1 MQFDLSW
8 GIIRHSVLLIFVTM
22 KPSGGVRGV
31 NLSGT
36 LPTCPRPLHRNTVCA
51 SRNSSAQ
58 FSESVMSSPIK
69 CMFCVSSRSCAF
81 LPQSISQRTACVSKL
96 KFIARSSFKAPDVPW
111 QTELEGMNT
120 SIEEES
126 LEPDAP
132 LEPVSF
138 NLDDIERVYLVGVEV
153 KRKRSSVT
161 KFSGSFRHL

>member
-1 MQFDLSW
+1 MAEPEIYSNPQRLLALADNIRIFNNDL
-8 GIIRHSVLLIFVTM
+8 R
-22 KPSGGVRGV
+22 
-31 NLSGT
+31 
-36 LPTCPRPLHRNTVCA
+36 
-51 SRNSSAQ
+51 
-58 FSESVMSSPIK
+58 
-69 CMFCVSSRSCAF
+69 
-81 LPQSISQRTACVSKL
+81 
-96 KFIARSSFKAPDVPW
+96 
-111 QTELEGMNT
+111 TELEGMNT